1 MRAMQL
7 DPTIFEHQTSGG
19 VSVKLITS
27 ADLGHYHYVLAQMYG
42 HRGDMERC
50 RLYLSKA
57 SEEGYPY
64 VRDALKDSEFAG
76 LRKNP
81 DFVVFVRS
89 LKAASQETNE

>member
-1 MRAMQL
+1 
-7 DPTIFEHQTSGG
+7 
-19 VSVKLITS
+19 
-27 ADLGHYHYVLAQMYG
+27 MYG